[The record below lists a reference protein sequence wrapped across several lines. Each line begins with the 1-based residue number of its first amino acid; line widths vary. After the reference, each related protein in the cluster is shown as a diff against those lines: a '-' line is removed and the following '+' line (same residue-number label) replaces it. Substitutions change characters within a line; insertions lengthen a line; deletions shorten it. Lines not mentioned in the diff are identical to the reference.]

1 MGFGDP
7 SGKKTAARQDTNK
20 AAIVLAKQTNTGEDI
35 GEEGRKKKACTYVH
49 TPWRTHT
56 HCSSLTIFPLFFC
69 CVQISID
76 SWPRNSQYP
85 LGHYKKC
92 IGNVGDREAENEALL
107 LEHNV
112 DDQPFASGVLACVP
126 PLPWNVVE
134 SDLKN
139 REDLREWTI
148 CSVDP
153 PGCKDI
159 DDALSI
165 REDPTDPNLLEVRDE
180 LRTPAQFG
188 PLVHDVCLSGCPIA
202 LARWE
207 CTLLMSP
214 ILSMKTRPS
223 TRKPVCDAHPS
234 TLSNGESTCFPR
246 L

>member
-1 MGFGDP
+1 MASIAEKEANRYGSSGRASSSKSQWVLVTPLERKLPRVKIQTRQLSFLLNKRILVSGGREKDLEFMYVSLGIHYSSPFTFP
-7 SGKKTAARQDTNK
+7 SPL
-20 AAIVLAKQTNTGEDI
+20 AAI
-35 GEEGRKKKACTYVH
+35 C
-49 TPWRTHT
+49 
-56 HCSSLTIFPLFFC
+56 LFFLLLF
-69 CVQISID
+69 VQVSID

-92 IGNVGDREAENEALL
+92 IGSVGDREAENEALL

-139 REDLREWTI
+139 REDLRGWTI

-165 REDPTDPNLLEVRDE
+165 REDPTDPNLLEVR
-180 LRTPAQFG
+180 
-188 PLVHDVCLSGCPIA
+188 
-202 LARWE
+202 
-207 CTLLMSP
+207 
-214 ILSMKTRPS
+214 
-223 TRKPVCDAHPS
+223 
-234 TLSNGESTCFPR
+234 
-246 L
+246 